1 MKAKHGRTASG
12 FRPTSPLHLGVSTLA
27 LISLTSAAG
36 AHAQSA
42 APAAAPAAGS
52 GDATVVVV
60 TGFRGSLQSAINAK
74 KNADNIVDV
83 IKSEDIA
90 QFPDNNLADA
100 LQRIPG
106 VAIDRDGGEGRT
118 ITVRGLGPDFTRVR
132 LNGMEALATTGGKD
146 SSGGANRGRGFD
158 FSVFAAELF
167 QSVTVSK
174 SPEASMEEGSLGAT
188 VDLQAPH
195 PFDYKGFTFAASL
208 QGGYND
214 LSKDKGPRGSFL
226 ISNRWAGG
234 KLGFL
239 FSAAF
244 SDKTE
249 FEEGPSTT
257 RWENAYSASSVD
269 RFKAYSLDGGT
280 TFVPIAEC
288 TVASCNSGKTPLG
301 APTLTDPNAIAL
313 SNALHPRI
321 PRYGRLT
328 YHQKRTGLTASFQA
342 KPDADTTI
350 TLDALY
356 SDFVANRDEQYLEAI
371 SLSRAGTLGK
381 TTTGGVPN
389 MSVYNYTI
397 NPQGDLVKASFNN
410 ADIRTENRHD
420 DLDTK
425 FTQLALTFDHNFSD
439 KLKVKAYAGMSRSVQ
454 ANPTQTTLTFDAYD
468 VQGYSYDFTNMKH
481 PVFTYGTKNGCTVD
495 QACYWSVSDKQTSDA
510 TSLGDPS
517 LVRLRPNW
525 TYNDFGTGSLSAVYS
540 FTPNWKLEAGIQTKE
555 YRFRTTQFY
564 RFDGSLEALPNNIV
578 GKPPADP
585 SVGTSPAGVGVQP
598 GATPDA
604 AALLI
609 NSNLA
614 AYAQPITAFGTTWLM
629 PDLAKWDAAL
639 HYTCN
644 CVNQYGDFRV
654 LQNTSK
660 AAPSNQFAVEDDN
673 SGYAQLD
680 FKQDVFGIPFR
691 GNLGVRYVKT
701 TERVQGI
708 DVNKAGNG
716 FTVATIVRSYA
727 DTLPSLNISAEPL
740 DNLFVRA
747 AASKVM
753 SRPPMQSLVPNGTLD
768 LTASTPTFSG
778 GNPNLNPER
787 ATDYDLNVEW
797 YPSKDALISG
807 GVFYKDITS
816 YIQNLSYTGTLADV
830 GQTQAM
836 INAQV
841 QGGTAL
847 TPSSPVTIKNPVNT
861 PGGILRGWE
870 FNIQDAFTFLPWE
883 LKNTGGVFNYTHVS
897 SQIGYYTSASATTG
911 VAKANL
917 LGMSPNSWNATLY
930 YQAHGLE
937 ARVSASHR
945 DSYLQLLLPGSSA
958 DFQGKHALTDIDA
971 QLTYA
976 LNNHITLTLQGIN
989 LTNVPYSDSFD
1000 SYGTALAN
1008 VNEPNAMLEYLKSGR
1023 QYYFGVRYKY

>member
-1 MKAKHGRTASG
+1 MKANRGRNAS
-12 FRPTSPLHLGVSTLA
+12 RTRLTSPLHLGVSATA
-27 LISLTSAAG
+27 LLSIAAFSG
-36 AHAQSA
+36 TAHAQATA
-42 APAAAPAAGS
+42 APAASPS
-52 GDATVVVV
+52 DSTVVVI
-60 TGFRGSLQSAINAK
+60 TGFRGSLQTAISAK
-74 KNADNIVDV
+74 KKEDTMVDV

-146 SSGGANRGRGFD
+146 SSGGTNRGRGFD

-167 QSVTVSK
+167 QQVTVSK

-269 RFKAYSLDGGT
+269 RFHAYSLDGGK
-280 TFVPIAEC
+280 TFIPIAEC
-288 TVASCNSGKTPLG
+288 TTASCNSGKTPLG

-328 YHQKRTGLTASFQA
+328 YHQKRTGLTASFQM
-342 KPDADTTI
+342 KPTPDTTV

-371 SLSRAGTLGK
+371 SLSRAGTLSTPTK
-381 TTTGGVPN
+381 DTHTTGGVPN
-389 MSVYNYTI
+389 MDVYNYTI
-397 NPQGDLVKASFNN
+397 NPNGDLIKASFNN

-425 FTQLALTFDHNFSD
+425 FTQLALTVDQNVGD
-439 KLKVKAYAGMSRSVQ
+439 KLKIKAYAGLSRSVQ

-468 VQGYSYDFTNMKH
+468 VQGYSYDFTDMKH
-481 PVFTYGTKNGCTVD
+481 PTFSYGTKNGCTVS
-495 QACYWSVSDKQTSDA
+495 QACYWSVSDVQTSNTA
-510 TSLGDPS
+510 ALGDPT

-525 TYNDFGTGSLSAVYS
+525 TYNDFGTGSISGVYS
-540 FTPNWKLEAGIQTKE
+540 FTPNYKIEAGIQTKE
-555 YRFRTTQFY
+555 YRFKTTQFY
-564 RFDGSLEALPNNIV
+564 RNDGSLEALPDNV
-578 GKPPADP
+578 AG
-585 SVGTSPAGVGVQP
+585 SPAGNQSG
-598 GATPDA
+598 GTAHA
-604 AALLI
+604 AANLI

-614 AYAQPITAFGTTWLM
+614 AYAQQITGFGTTWLM
-629 PDLAKWDAAL
+629 PDLQKWDDAI

-644 CVNQYGDFRV
+644 CVNQYGDFRL
-654 LQNTSK
+654 LQNTAK
-660 AAPSNQFAVEDDN
+660 AAPSNQFAVENDN
-673 SGYAQLD
+673 SSFVQFD
-680 FKQDVFGIPFR
+680 FKQDVFGIPVH

-701 TERVQGI
+701 NERVQGI
-708 DVNKAGNG
+708 DVNKAGTG
-716 FTVATIVRSYA
+716 FTVSTIERSYS
-727 DTLPSLNISAEPL
+727 DTLPAMNISVEPL
-740 DNLFVRA
+740 DNVFVRA

-753 SRPPMQSLVPNGTLD
+753 SRPPMQSMVPNGTLD

-778 GNPNLNPER
+778 GNPNLNPIR

-807 GVFYKDITS
+807 GYFYKDITS

-830 GQTQAM
+830 GQTQEM

-847 TPSSPVTIKNPVNT
+847 TPQSAVTIKNPVNT

-883 LKNTGGVFNYTHVS
+883 LKNTGAVFNYTHVS
-897 SQIGYYTSASATTG
+897 SQISYYTSASSTTG

-917 LGMSPNSWNATLY
+917 LGMSPNSWNATIY

-937 ARVSASHR
+937 ARISASHR
-945 DSYLQLLLPGSSA
+945 DKYLQLLLPGSSA
-958 DFQGKHALTDIDA
+958 DFQGKNAITDIDA

-976 LNNHITLTLQGIN
+976 LNRHVTLTLQGIN

>member
-1 MKAKHGRTASG
+1 MKAKHGRKASG
-12 FRPTSPLHLGVSTLA
+12 IRLTSPLYLGVSATA
-27 LISLTSAAG
+27 LISVAALAG
-36 AHAQSA
+36 SVNAQDAAPKA
-42 APAAAPAAGS
+42 APAASS
-52 GDATVVVV
+52 GDSTVVVI
-60 TGFRGSLQSAINAK
+60 TGFRGSLQSAISAK

-106 VAIDRDGGEGRT
+106 VSIDRDGGEGRT

-146 SSGGANRGRGFD
+146 SSGGTNRGRGFD

-167 QSVTVSK
+167 QQVSVSK

-195 PFDYKGFTFAASL
+195 PFDYKGFTMAASL

-239 FSAAF
+239 FSAAY

-249 FEEGPSTT
+249 YEEGPSTT

-269 RFKAYSLDGGT
+269 RFLSYSLDGGK

-288 TVASCNSGKTPLG
+288 TTAACNSGKTPLG

-342 KPDADTTI
+342 KPTPDTTI

-371 SLSRAGTLGK
+371 SFSRAGTLSTSTK
-381 TTTGGVPN
+381 DTHTTGGVPN
-389 MSVYNYTI
+389 MKVYNYTI
-397 NPQGDLVKASFNN
+397 NGNGDLIKGTFDNT
-410 ADIRTENRHD
+410 DIRTENRHD

-425 FTQLALTFDHNFSD
+425 FTEVALTVDQNVGD
-439 KLKVKAYAGMSRSVQ
+439 KLKIKAYAGASRSVQ

-468 VQGYSYDFTNMKH
+468 VQGYSYDFTDMNH
-481 PVFTYGTKNGCTVD
+481 PIFNYGTKNGCTVS
-495 QACYWSVSDKQTSDA
+495 QACYWSVSDKQTSD
-510 TSLGDPS
+510 TSSLGDPS

-540 FTPNWKLEAGIQTKE
+540 FTPDYKLEAGVQHKT
-555 YRFRTTQFY
+555 YRFKTVQYY
-564 RFDGSLEALPNNIV
+564 RNDGSLEALPDNV
-578 GKPPADP
+578 TG
-585 SVGTSPAGVGVQP
+585 SPAGNLSG
-598 GATPDA
+598 GTAHA
-604 AALLI
+604 AATLI

-614 AYAQPITAFGTTWLM
+614 SYAQTITAFGTTWLM
-629 PDLAKWDAAL
+629 PDLQKFDDAI

-644 CVNQYGDFRV
+644 CVNQYGDFRL
-654 LQNTSK
+654 LQNTTK
-660 AAPSNQFAVEDDN
+660 AAPSNQHAREDDD
-673 SGYAQLD
+673 STFVQLNFSHD
-680 FKQDVFGIPFR
+680 IFGIPVC
-691 GNLGVRYVKT
+691 GNAGVRYVKT
-701 TERVQGI
+701 LETVSGI
-708 DVNKAGNG
+708 QVNKAGTS
-716 FTVATIVRSYA
+716 FTPVTDIVSYS
-727 DTLPSLNISAEPL
+727 DTLPSMNITAEPL
-740 DNLFVRA
+740 SNLLVRF

-753 SRPPMQSLVPNGTLD
+753 SRAPMQDLVPNGTLD
-768 LTASTPTFSG
+768 LTAGTPTYSG
-778 GNPNLNPER
+778 GNPYLKPER
-787 ATDYDLNVEW
+787 SNDFDLNLEW
-797 YPSKDALISG
+797 YPTKDALISG
-807 GVFYKDITS
+807 GAFYKDITS
-816 YIQNLSYTGTLADV
+816 YIQNLSYTGTLGDIGV
-830 GQTQAM
+830 TQDQLT
-836 INAQV
+836 AQ
-841 QGGTAL
+841 GFSTL
-847 TPSSPVTIKNPVNT
+847 TPQTSATIKNFINT

-870 FNIQDAFTFLPWE
+870 FNAQDTFTFLPWFF
-883 LKNTGGVFNYTHVS
+883 KNFGGVFNYTHVS
-897 SQIGYYTSASATTG
+897 SKIAYFTTASSTTG
-911 VAKANL
+911 VVKANL
-917 LGMSPNSWNATLY
+917 IGMSPNSWNSTLY
-930 YQAHGLE
+930 YSQGGFE

-945 DSYLQLLLPGSSA
+945 DSYLTQLLPGSSA

-971 QLTYA
+971 QITYQI
-976 LNNHITLTLQGIN
+976 NKHITLTFQGIN
-989 LTNVPYSDSFD
+989 LTNVPDSDSFD
-1000 SYGTALAN
+1000 SYGGALPGVN
-1008 VNEPNAMLEYLKSGR
+1008 VPDAMLEYLKDGR
-1023 QYYFGVRYKY
+1023 QYYAGIRYKY